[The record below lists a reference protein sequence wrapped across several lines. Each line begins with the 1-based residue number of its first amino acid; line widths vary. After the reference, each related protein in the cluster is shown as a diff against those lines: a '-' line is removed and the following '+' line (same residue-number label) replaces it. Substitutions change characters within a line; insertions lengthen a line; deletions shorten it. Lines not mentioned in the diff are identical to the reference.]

1 MTDLTFSRLSSQSL
15 LSARDLQG
23 SQQPL
28 LTNYILTLMVSDIS
42 GFYCVLGDN
51 SHRSQGYVHEQ
62 LALRRFLNM
71 RAHKRFEHRPNPC
84 ACALTLGCDARESC
98 PQLQKRAARL
108 CTFPSRCCGRSR
120 SERFHPRHEA
130 TSPSNM
136 MNQKKCRPGKKPM
149 PALTVIINISS
160 NDGSS
165 GSSGGSDSIR

>member
-71 RAHKRFEHRPNPC
+71 RAHKRFEHRPNPR

-108 CTFPSRCCGRSR
+108 CSTTIQWENASYRYMCVAIHKIVNSRKLC
-120 SERFHPRHEA
+120 
-130 TSPSNM
+130 
-136 MNQKKCRPGKKPM
+136 KKSQLRRT
-149 PALTVIINISS
+149 AL
-160 NDGSS
+160 
-165 GSSGGSDSIR
+165 